1 MRTELAVPDLGFV
14 SVGVFFFSSSSNQ
27 VNDVSPYF
35 SSQANARRR
44 AAAQLG
50 IGRRFPALGLVVPQI
65 AIRLPSTTAE
75 NPLKFDVVHSQQ
87 TARIPNPIPGGKVGQ
102 HQDPDP
108 TRVTWAAPGSN
119 GRFSSTARSALAGCF
134 LHAIDKNR
142 QKHTPETDND
152 RQGFR
157 CSREG
162 AQRVNQ
168 EKKIPRADA
177 TAPTAGCAIVARCC
191 IGLCHRA
198 AVGSTEQH

>member
-1 MRTELAVPDLGFV
+1 MYLDISARKQTHADGQRHSSELGA
-14 SVGVFFFSSSSNQ
+14 
-27 VNDVSPYF
+27 
-35 SSQANARRR
+35 
-44 AAAQLG
+44 
-50 IGRRFPALGLVVPQI
+50 RFPVLGLVVPQI

-168 EKKIPRADA
+168 EKKYHGRTLLHQRPAARLLHA
-177 TAPTAGCAIVARCC
+177 VALACVTVQQ
-191 IGLCHRA
+191 RA
-198 AVGSTEQH
+198 ALSSTEQH